1 LRALL
6 VLLLLAGCRG
16 GGPARGVREVKDGV
30 GRTVKLPA
38 EVRRVISLA
47 PSTTEILFA
56 IGAADLVVGIDRF
69 SDFPPEALAKERVGS
84 NVDPSFERIVAL
96 KPDVVFAAST
106 ANRQETV
113 DGMGRLG
120 ITVYTSR
127 ATTLA
132 SVLDDIRAIAG
143 VVGKRLEGDELAA
156 KVSARL
162 DSVKRNAAARAKV
175 PALIVVWS
183 EPLSVAGKGSVVA
196 ELLELAGGRNIA
208 FDTDVPFPTFPI
220 ERVLVRAPEV
230 LVVGTHSEGAPPL
243 TPLLRHT
250 TLPAVKNHRVYLI
263 DGNLLFRPGPR
274 VADGAERLAQLLHGP
289 VDGGLPP

>member
-1 LRALL
+1 M
-6 VLLLLAGCRG
+6 LLLLVGCRG
-16 GGPARGVREVKDGV
+16 GGPARGVRELKDGV
-30 GRTVKLPA
+30 GRAVKVPA

-56 IGAADLVVGIDRF
+56 IGAADLVAGIDRF
-69 SDFPPEALAKERVGS
+69 SDFPPEAMAKERVGS

-113 DGMGRLG
+113 DGISRLG
-120 ITVYTSR
+120 LAVYTSR

-132 SVLDDIRAIAG
+132 SVLDDVRAIAD
-143 VVGKRLEGDELAA
+143 VVGKRAEGEALAA
-156 KVSARL
+156 RMRARL
-162 DSVKRNAAARAKV
+162 DEVKRNAASRAKV

-183 EPLSVAGKGSVVA
+183 EPLSVAGRGSHVA

-208 FDTDVPFPTFPI
+208 DDTDVPFPTFPI
-220 ERVLVRAPEV
+220 ERVLARAPEV
-230 LVVGTHSEGAPPL
+230 MVVGTHSEGAPPL

-250 TLPAVKNHRVYLI
+250 TLPAVKNRRVYLT

-274 VADGAERLAQLLHGP
+274 VAEGAERLGRLLHDAP
-289 VDGGLPP
+289 DGGMP